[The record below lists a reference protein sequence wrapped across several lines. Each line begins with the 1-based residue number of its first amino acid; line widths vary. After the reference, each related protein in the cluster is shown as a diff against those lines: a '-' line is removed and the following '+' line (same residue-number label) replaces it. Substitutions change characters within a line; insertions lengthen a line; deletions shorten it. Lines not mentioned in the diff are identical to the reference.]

1 MSEFLKYGYF
11 CILSLASM
19 ALPKN
24 IHIRF
29 LLFSLAIAVLIGLL
43 SLVFPFLIHAK
54 IWNIY
59 FFLIIFSFLI
69 SLLNGFLLKS
79 FSENFFQIMVLAM
92 ILRFIGTLVFIG
104 IAVWP
109 SMENI
114 ILFIADFFIIFLCYL
129 VFDIYTFLSN
139 LRPISK

>member
-1 MSEFLKYGYF
+1 
-11 CILSLASM
+11 M

-29 LLFSLAIAVLIGLL
+29 LLFSLAIAVLIGVL
-43 SLVFPFLIHAK
+43 SLVFPLLIHAK

>member
-1 MSEFLKYGYF
+1 
-11 CILSLASM
+11 M

-29 LLFSLAIAVLIGLL
+29 LLLSLAIAVLIGVL
-43 SLVFPFLIHAK
+43 SLVLPAVIHAE

-59 FFLIIFSFLI
+59 IFLLIFSFLI

-79 FSENFFQIMVLAM
+79 FGENFFQIMVLAM
-92 ILRFIGTLVFIG
+92 ILRFIGTIVFIG
-104 IAVWP
+104 VAVWP

-114 ILFIADFFIIFLCYL
+114 ILFIADFFIIFLFYL
-129 VFDIYTFLSN
+129 VFDIYAFLSN

>member
-1 MSEFLKYGYF
+1 
-11 CILSLASM
+11 M

-24 IHIRF
+24 THIRF
-29 LLFSLAIAVLIGLL
+29 LLFSLAIAVLIGVL
-43 SLVFPFLIHAK
+43 SLVFPFLIHEK

-59 FFLIIFSFLI
+59 FFLMIFSFLI
-69 SLLNGFLLKS
+69 SLLSGFLLKS